1 MNLVQGIISELFS
14 TTKLIQEDEERREIT
29 QEKY

>member
-1 MNLVQGIISELFS
+1 MNLVQERMSELFS
-14 TTKLIQEDEERREIT
+14 TIKLIQEDEERKEIT